1 MDAGTMGKEY
11 ADQEVVC
18 QQGEIGN
25 CMFVVLAGRL
35 SVVREEAGR
44 EVTVGELQGGEVF
57 GEMAIVD
64 QGPRSAT
71 VRAKGNARVLTLD
84 KRAFL
89 KRVREDP
96 TLAFRIIQ
104 QMSGRIRRLNDQLSR
119 VEEQPAQPE
128 EPAQPTQ

>member
-1 MDAGTMGKEY
+1 MESGSMGKEY
-11 ADQEVVC
+11 ADREVVC
-18 QQGEIGN
+18 RQGETGN

-35 SVVREEAGR
+35 SVVREDADR
-44 EVTVGELQGGEVF
+44 EVTVGELQGGDVF

-89 KRVREDP
+89 KKVREDP
-96 TLAFRIIQ
+96 SLAFRIIQ
-104 QMSGRIRRLNDQLSR
+104 QMSGRIRYLNDELSR
-119 VEEQPAQPE
+119 VGGQPAQ
-128 EPAQPTQ
+128 